1 VSLIALTLI
10 PLSIFAASVMFAIAL
25 FARSFKEGQSYL
37 TPLALI
43 VVFPAL
49 LGGLPGLGLTPVLCL
64 IPIFNA
70 SMVIRG
76 ILLGDVSMVNFGVTL
91 AANLIYAAVAFTM
104 ATRTFERES
113 VLFRS

>member
-1 VSLIALTLI
+1 
-10 PLSIFAASVMFAIAL
+10 
-25 FARSFKEGQSYL
+25 
-37 TPLALI
+37 
-43 VVFPAL
+43 
-49 LGGLPGLGLTPVLCL
+49 
-64 IPIFNA
+64 
-70 SMVIRG
+70 VIRG